1 MGIMEHITASQASS
15 TASKR
20 YEKIVYKHHARC
32 LDVVHNNRC
41 YDKTVFIRPS
51 SYSGMFPD
59 ARGDDLFPDTFL
71 PCHNYDQLLIR
82 SIQANLV
89 HVKCYRLTDETCN
102 GYFPTIMVLLQ
113 HKMKVLLRIRLYIVL
128 SRIILLTHDTRKI
141 IVKLAYP

>member
-1 MGIMEHITASQASS
+1 MALHGEDHIMDPSDVQGPQRKCSKNHAAKYPYIEVTASNVIKVSDRTGETGTVIRIIFEDNTGAVRGTTYMGIMEHITASQASS

-20 YEKIVYKHHARC
+20 YQKLVYKHHARC

-71 PCHNYDQLLIR
+71 PCHNYD
-82 SIQANLV
+82 
-89 HVKCYRLTDETCN
+89 
-102 GYFPTIMVLLQ
+102 
-113 HKMKVLLRIRLYIVL
+113 
-128 SRIILLTHDTRKI
+128 
-141 IVKLAYP
+141 